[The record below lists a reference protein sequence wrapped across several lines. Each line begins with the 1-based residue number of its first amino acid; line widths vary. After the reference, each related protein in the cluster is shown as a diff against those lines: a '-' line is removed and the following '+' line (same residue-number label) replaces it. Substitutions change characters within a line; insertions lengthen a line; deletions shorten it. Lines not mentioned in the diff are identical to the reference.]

1 MFVLLKQSKDVA
13 EQRRIQ
19 AVLMSASDAFP
30 LAKIAELTGLGVHL
44 VRVHA
49 RDFLREEESYR
60 ANRPGRG
67 GVGLAFTWPDEP
79 ILLMLMAR
87 CSRAAG
93 SSWATQI

>member
-1 MFVLLKQSKDVA
+1 MSGTTERMFVLLKQSKDVA

-49 RDFLREEESYR
+49 RDFCVKR
-60 ANRPGRG
+60 NPIGRT
-67 GVGLAFTWPDEP
+67 GLDVEVLG
-79 ILLMLMAR
+79 LLSLGPMSPS
-87 CSRAAG
+87 CSC
-93 SSWATQI
+93 